1 MRNSNRKRKA
11 NWKRFAFNVM
21 WAVGNVMF
29 DFMVYMVLFV
39 TFVALVLRI
48 A

>member
-1 MRNSNRKRKA
+1 MHNSKARKA

-21 WAVGNVMF
+21 RAMGNVMF

>member
-1 MRNSNRKRKA
+1 MHNGKKRKA

-21 WAVGNVMF
+21 KAVGNVMF
-29 DFMVYMVLFV
+29 DFMVYMVLFI
-39 TFVALVLRI
+39 TFVAFVLRI